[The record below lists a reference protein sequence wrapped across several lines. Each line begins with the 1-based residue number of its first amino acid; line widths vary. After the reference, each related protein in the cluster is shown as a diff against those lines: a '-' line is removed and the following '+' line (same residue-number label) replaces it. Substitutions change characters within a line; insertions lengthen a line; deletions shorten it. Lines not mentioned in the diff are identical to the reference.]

1 MLRRNRI
8 ALSMSLVLSLMAC
21 AKEEIPVTVE
31 SPPSTSE
38 KAEKPPSNTKLNKV
52 ITIIL
57 LKSIFGDTN
66 EFDKSN

>member
-31 SPPSTSE
+31 SPPPTSE
-38 KAEKPPSNTKLNKV
+38 KTTNDNAVTTVFVKE
-52 ITIIL
+52 L
-57 LKSIFGDTN
+57 LRGIFGGN
-66 EFDKSN
+66 R